1 MFRKLFLSAAVAVM
15 SLTGVASAAPVDSH
29 AAHDRDHDR
38 DRDRDRHRVRYE
50 VLVRHRGHWDVYDTY
65 RDFDDAR
72 RAAWR
77 LQRQGEDVR
86 IEVERRRW

>member
-1 MFRKLFLSAAVAVM
+1 MFRKLFLSSAVAVM
-15 SLTGVASAAPVDSH
+15 SLTGVASAAPVEPQ
-29 AAHDRDHDR
+29 AAHDRDH

-50 VLVRHRGHWDVYDTY
+50 VLIRHRGHWDVYDTY

-77 LQRQGEDVR
+77 LQRQGHDVR
-86 IEVERRRW
+86 IEAERGRW